1 MTKRSI
7 PKQDTLPPEP
17 DAFQAV
23 GAEASGWMVQ
33 HERTMILA
41 VVALVLVAGGAALA
55 SYMRD
60 RGNTRDAQTFGQT
73 LELLERPVG
82 EAQGAP
88 PRAPRRSR
96 RSPRRRPR
104 TRPCAPSFAPSS
116 PRPATRRRRLTA
128 TLTRAGADFRLGDH
142 AAAQSGFE
150 AYLAKAPKESP
161 LRLSALEGRGLS
173 LEAQGKLDEAL
184 AAYGTLAT
192 EAKGEFLVGMGSY
205 HRGRVLAAQGKGDEA
220 VKVFQEVVS
229 QHPNTAAARQATDRL
244 QLLAAAGRGHPDSAR
259 GRSGRRCGVRG

>member
-23 GAEASGWMVQ
+23 GVEASGWMVQ
-33 HERTMILA
+33 HERTLILA
-41 VVALVLVAGGAALA
+41 VVAVVLVAGGAALA

-60 RGNTRDAQTFGQT
+60 RGNTRAAQTLGQT
-73 LELLERPVG
+73 LQVLERPVAD
-82 EAQGAP
+82 EAQGAGAAEKP
-88 PRAPRRSR
+88 PFPTQKAKDEAL
-96 RSPRRRPR
+96 R
-104 TRPCAPSFAPSS
+104 TELSAFIADKGDSTPG
-116 PRPATRRRRLTA
+116 LTA
-128 TLTRAGADFRLGDH
+128 TLTRAGADYRLGDH

-184 AAYGTLAT
+184 AAFGTLAT

-205 HRGRVLAAQGKGDEA
+205 HRGRLLAAQGKSDEA
-220 VKVFQEVVS
+220 VKVFQEVVT

-244 QLLAAAGRGHPDSAR
+244 QLLAAQGVAIPTPPAAAPAVDAG
-259 GRSGRRCGVRG
+259 